1 MGRSGAQ
8 RPPTAWAVEH
18 SGGLLITYWLALTF
32 FYIFVRPAVGTDFP
46 DSSLFIAAAAAAHTA
61 MAGIGFGAAEKEE
74 SSLWTAILPLLSF
87 GGWTAMLSLCFTLEI
102 GRFRAWS
109 NAFSLD
115 TASTASTIGAVS
127 LTSWLVCAFLVRRS
141 RIGNLAAGPLNRAH
155 VAFALGA
162 LALLAAQVTPTICLA
177 AYLGTLA
184 VVLVL

>member
-87 GGWTAMLSLCFTLEI
+87 GGWTAMLSLCFTLGI

-115 TASTASTIGAVS
+115 TASTAILQRSAPQN
-127 LTSWLVCAFLVRRS
+127 LLVPILLSNQRHSF
-141 RIGNLAAGPLNRAH
+141 P
-155 VAFALGA
+155 FASSM
-162 LALLAAQVTPTICLA
+162 TPPDP
-177 AYLGTLA
+177 
-184 VVLVL
+184 